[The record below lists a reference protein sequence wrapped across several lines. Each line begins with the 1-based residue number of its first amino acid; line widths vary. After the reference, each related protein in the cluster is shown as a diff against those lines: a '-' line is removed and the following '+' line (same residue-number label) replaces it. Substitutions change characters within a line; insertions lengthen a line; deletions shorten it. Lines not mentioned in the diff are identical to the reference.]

1 MPDAGRD
8 AFYARS
14 SIVIPDNQNIAVAI
28 SGINAPIDTDVIEH
42 GRFVINGYE
51 DDLLSSNLKN
61 KIFKETEI
69 KFIGKRDEFEC
80 WLYDNITKTKE
91 NCASE
96 ERIRALL
103 LENKL
108 LIQRYTKLY
117 QILGWQ
123 GLTESGGQTLLDINR
138 LLVADIKLDID
149 AGNAELA
156 YQKWKANTVFINQ
169 VLKHETTTIEKAIFL
184 VMDGFILA
192 SIEYLLSKQPQII
205 TKHYEEL
212 MVLLRPTGLT
222 KYNLQGMLKT
232 DYHFYKNY
240 LFGKV
245 TTEQNLHVNYILN
258 RIYHV
263 HKDFSKEAHKSPFN
277 IQESQRVLRQQYYV
291 GSNQFWNFDFL
302 DPQHSLI
309 SNLITNGSLS
319 SFNLVGSMHH
329 KSALIKL
336 LNLKIKIHQQNI
348 VDSDVQAFLNNVGSE
363 YNNPFTNKPMRWDTV
378 KRLLICDKPN
388 SDKSAIEA
396 RL

>member
-123 GLTESGGQTLLDINR
+123 GSTESGGQTLLDINR

-156 YQKWKANTVFINQ
+156 YQKWKANTEFINQ
-169 VLKHETTTIEKAIFL
+169 ILKHETNTIEKAIFM
-184 VMDGFILA
+184 VMDGFNFTSL
-192 SIEYLLSKQPQII
+192 EYLLLKQPQII
-205 TKHYEEL
+205 TNHYDEL
-212 MVLLRPTGLT
+212 IVLLRPIGLT
-222 KYNLQGMLKT
+222 KYNLPGMLKADFHT
-232 DYHFYKNY
+232 YEDFLFKKVTAEQNVRVNY
-240 LFGKV
+240 LS
-245 TTEQNLHVNYILN
+245 N
-258 RIYHV
+258 RIYRAQREFLE
-263 HKDFSKEAHKSPFN
+263 KAYNSPFN
-277 IQESQRVLRQQYYV
+277 FKESQHSLHQRYYFDRD
-291 GSNQFWNFDFL
+291 QFWNFDLL
-302 DPQHSLI
+302 DPRHSFI
-309 SNLITNGSLS
+309 SNVIINGFLS
-319 SFNLVGSMHH
+319 SFNLVGSMQE
-329 KSALIKL
+329 KSALAKL

-348 VDSDVQAFLNNVGSE
+348 ADADIQTFLNSAGKA
-363 YNNPFTNKPMRWDTV
+363 YFNPFTNKPMRWDAT
-378 KRLLICDKPN
+378 KRILICDKPN
-388 SDKSAIEA
+388 SDKSAIEI